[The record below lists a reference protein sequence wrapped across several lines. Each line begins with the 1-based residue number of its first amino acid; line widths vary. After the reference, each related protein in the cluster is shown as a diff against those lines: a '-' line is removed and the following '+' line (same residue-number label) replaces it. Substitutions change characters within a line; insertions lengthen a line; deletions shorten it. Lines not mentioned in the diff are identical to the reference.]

1 MTSAFELTFIN
12 FYETMMMMIW
22 LLLRCVDENDVVT
35 KIWVDSSQLIISVIY
50 VSHNIVLFE

>member
-35 KIWVDSSQLIISVIY
+35 KI
-50 VSHNIVLFE
+50 